1 MTTIKDRMLQF
12 KSMIKKAI
20 VTNHTFFAVITFS
33 RINFFA
39 FSRLSFSNTTF
50 IRSYL
55 NQFQKIVINSV
66 ICLFAML

>member
-33 RINFFA
+33 RINSLLF
-39 FSRLSFSNTTF
+39 LD
-50 IRSYL
+50 YL
-55 NQFQKIVINSV
+55 FPIQH
-66 ICLFAML
+66 L